1 MTSKLKT
8 LASVIKV
15 ILRTNFS
22 MFFSFT
28 FTLVK
33 EKRYAMTLM
42 NSVKRYA
49 TKARFR
55 RSAGDSEVRQ

>member
-1 MTSKLKT
+1 
-8 LASVIKV
+8 
-15 ILRTNFS
+15 

>member
-1 MTSKLKT
+1 
-8 LASVIKV
+8 
-15 ILRTNFS
+15 
-22 MFFSFT
+22 
-28 FTLVK
+28 VK

-49 TKARFR
+49 MKARFR